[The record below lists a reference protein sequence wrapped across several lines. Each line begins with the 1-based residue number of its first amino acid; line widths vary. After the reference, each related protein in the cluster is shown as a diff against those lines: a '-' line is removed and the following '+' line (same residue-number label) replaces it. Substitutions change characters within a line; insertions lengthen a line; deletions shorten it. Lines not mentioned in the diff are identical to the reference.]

1 MNRKNLHRFENLIM
15 ITFPVVL
22 FAGCAGSDIKPIVEE
37 KPTASYSVN
46 TNPLP
51 ETELLEISTQ
61 IPAAYDMDP
70 AIHDDTPSGISENDI
85 NTEEQVVA
93 SRDDNNGSTIEIPET
108 SILYFATDDYQLL
121 TEHQNA
127 LKQYAVFLL
136 ANPNISLV
144 INGHADIRG
153 TESYNQVLSEKRA
166 QSVHDLLIAEGVP
179 TNQLTIMGFGELQ
192 PLQDENHWDENRRV
206 ELEFENPVMM
216 SSRL

>member
-22 FAGCAGSDIKPIVEE
+22 FAGCAGSDIKPIDEE
-37 KPTASYSVN
+37 KSTASYSVY

-93 SRDDNNGSTIEIPET
+93 STDDNNGSTIEIPET

-121 TEHQNA
+121 SEQQDA
-127 LKQYAVFLL
+127 LKQYVKFLI
-136 ANPNISLV
+136 ANPNITLV

-153 TESYNQVLSEKRA
+153 TESYNQALSEKRA

-192 PLQDENHWDENRRV
+192 PLQDKNHWDENRRV